1 MGLAGAAAVVAGAAS
16 AADTSGG
23 LAVGAAAVVDGLVV
37 ASVSTTVS
45 LSYAGSTTTARI
57 AAAPSEKALSFA
69 SRHGTSLAVTARAA
83 SHPVPASVIN
93 SHARGLLNAL
103 VAASGS
109 SMRKIVSPAVNTT
122 SGANSYQRGFQFLIP
137 TSVSGYVRRYTRCCT
152 EKCKNRTMASD
163 EAIDEYLEFLAH
175 VGTGARLTEEQ
186 WLFHFDHQNRDAQS
200 GADLG
205 ETVPDF
211 ALPDQSGV
219 TRTRGELMGER
230 GLLLVFARS
239 ADW

>member
-1 MGLAGAAAVVAGAAS
+1 
-16 AADTSGG
+16 
-23 LAVGAAAVVDGLVV
+23 
-37 ASVSTTVS
+37 
-45 LSYAGSTTTARI
+45 
-57 AAAPSEKALSFA
+57 
-69 SRHGTSLAVTARAA
+69 
-83 SHPVPASVIN
+83 
-93 SHARGLLNAL
+93 
-103 VAASGS
+103 
-109 SMRKIVSPAVNTT
+109 
-122 SGANSYQRGFQFLIP
+122 
-137 TSVSGYVRRYTRCCT
+137 
-152 EKCKNRTMASD
+152 MASD